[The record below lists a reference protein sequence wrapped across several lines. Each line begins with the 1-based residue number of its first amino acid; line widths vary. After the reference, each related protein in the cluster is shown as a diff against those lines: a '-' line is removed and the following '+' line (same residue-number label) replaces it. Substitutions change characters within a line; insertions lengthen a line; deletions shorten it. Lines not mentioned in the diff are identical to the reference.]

1 MEYPTDIVDAFLLSL
16 KESATAHNMTFCVTD
31 VQNTVWQKWH
41 SWFQDDRRFKPDEKI
56 MRDPQILSYIEK
68 CIKLTWR
75 MVTQV
80 PAMTL
85 EYQSKYLERDSH
97 TVVTHRSSPAMY
109 NNTAFEKQEIAL
121 YVWPG
126 LRDGRGTVIRRGE
139 VICKVA
145 R

>member
-1 MEYPTDIVDAFLLSL
+1 M
-16 KESATAHNMTFCVTD
+16 
-31 VQNTVWQKWH
+31 QKWH
-41 SWFQDDRRFKPDEKI
+41 SWFQDDRWFQPDEDI
-56 MRDPQILSYIEK
+56 IRDPQILSYIEK

-85 EYQSKYLERDSH
+85 EYQSKYLESDFH
-97 TVVTHRSSPAMY
+97 TVVTHPSSHAMY

-121 YVWPG
+121 YIWPG
-126 LRDGRGTVIRRGE
+126 LCDGRGIVIRRGD

-145 R
+145 